1 MGATARRSHYKSRR
15 TSRASRVVESAR
27 ADKYTWHSEMAEVEI
42 SAMTFGPYGV
52 GHRDGKAVMVAHSVV
67 GDRLEVAP
75 VSERRDY
82 SVAKIREIIRASTDR
97 RAAPCPYLPRCGGC
111 DWQHI
116 DYAAQVRFKG
126 EVIAREL
133 GHALD
138 IAIDPVNLVE
148 PAPAEFGYRSRIRL
162 KVGAHGV
169 LGFHE
174 FGTNAIVEIDSCMV
188 ADAGIR
194 MPLHLARS
202 LGKRVEEIEVI
213 RDGAREVQVAYLKKP
228 LSEED
233 LRRARN
239 VLESDPEI
247 RGIVLRSG
255 LRRETV
261 GEAAI
266 TVELEQGL
274 SIEVDADL
282 FSQVN
287 RAQNMRLVATVMEMA
302 SINESAPVLDLYC
315 GAGNFSIPAS
325 RRGARVTGVDADA
338 DAVAAAMRNAARLKF
353 RDAQFIAMKASE
365 TADFLHRAR
374 YRPEVVILDPPRTGA
389 ADLME
394 PIVKLRAPRIVYAS
408 CDVTTLARDLA
419 TLARA
424 GYKVERVRGFDFF
437 PNTHHVEIAASALLT

>member
-1 MGATARRSHYKSRR
+1 
-15 TSRASRVVESAR
+15 
-27 ADKYTWHSEMAEVEI
+27 MAEVEI

-52 GHRDGKAVMVAHSVV
+52 GHREGKAVMVAHSVA

-82 SVAKIREIIRASTDR
+82 SVSKIREIIRASADR
-97 RAAPCPYLPRCGGC
+97 RGAPCPYLPRCGGC

-116 DYAAQVRFKG
+116 EYAAQVRFKG
-126 EVIAREL
+126 QVIAREL
-133 GHALD
+133 GHALG
-138 IAIDPVNLVE
+138 IADLIDPAGLVE
-148 PAPAEFGYRSRIRL
+148 AAPAEFGYRSRIRL

-169 LGFHE
+169 IGFHE

-188 ADAGIR
+188 ADARIR

-213 RDGAREVQVAYLKKP
+213 RDGTREVQVAYLKKP
-228 LSEED
+228 ASDED

-255 LRRETV
+255 TRRDTLGETS
-261 GEAAI
+261 I
-266 TVELEQGL
+266 RVELEAGL

-287 RAQNMRLVATVMEMA
+287 RAQNMRLVASVMEMA
-302 SINESAPVLDLYC
+302 SIEESAPVLDLYC

-325 RRGARVTGVDADA
+325 RRGAQVTGVDADA
-338 DAVAAAMRNAARLKF
+338 SAIAAATRNAARLKLGN
-353 RDAQFIAMKASE
+353 AQFIAMKASE

-389 ADLME
+389 IDLME

-419 TLARA
+419 MLARS
-424 GYKVERVRGFDFF
+424 GYKLERVRGFDFF
-437 PNTHHVEIAASALLT
+437 PNTHHVEIAALALLT

>member
-1 MGATARRSHYKSRR
+1 
-15 TSRASRVVESAR
+15 
-27 ADKYTWHSEMAEVEI
+27 MAEVEI

-52 GHRDGKAVMVAHSVV
+52 GHRDGKAVMVAHSIV

-75 VSERRDY
+75 VAERRDY
-82 SVAKIREIIRASTDR
+82 SVAKIREIIRASADR
-97 RAAPCPYLPRCGGC
+97 RGAPCPYLPRCGGC

-116 DYAAQVRFKG
+116 EYAAQVRFKG

-133 GHALD
+133 GHALGT
-138 IAIDPVNLVE
+138 AIDPTDLVE

-228 LSEED
+228 ASEED

-239 VLESDPEI
+239 VLESDSEI

-255 LRRETV
+255 ARRETL
-261 GEAAI
+261 GETAI

-302 SINESAPVLDLYC
+302 SINESALVLDLYC

-325 RRGARVTGVDADA
+325 RRGARVTGVDAEA
-338 DAVAAAMRNAARLKF
+338 GAVAAALRNAARLKF
-353 RDAQFIAMKASE
+353 RDAQFVAMKASE

-424 GYKVERVRGFDFF
+424 GYRVERVRGFDFF

>member
-1 MGATARRSHYKSRR
+1 
-15 TSRASRVVESAR
+15 
-27 ADKYTWHSEMAEVEI
+27 MAEVEI
-42 SAMTFGPYGV
+42 SAMTFGPFGV

-82 SVAKIREIIRASTDR
+82 SVAKIREIIRASADR
-97 RAAPCPYLPRCGGC
+97 RGAPCPYLPRCGGC

-116 DYAAQVRFKG
+116 EYAAQVRFKG

-133 GHALD
+133 GHALG
-138 IAIDPVNLVE
+138 IEIDPADLVE

-202 LGKRVEEIEVI
+202 LGKRVEEIEVV
-213 RDGAREVQVAYLKKP
+213 RDGAREVQVSYLKKP
-228 LSEED
+228 VSEED

-255 LRRETV
+255 ARREIL

-266 TVELEQGL
+266 TVELEAGL

-287 RAQNMRLVATVMEMA
+287 RAQNMRLVASVMEMA
-302 SINESAPVLDLYC
+302 SIKESAPVLDLYC

-338 DAVAAAMRNAARLKF
+338 DAIAAAVRNATRLKL

-424 GYKVERVRGFDFF
+424 GYKLERVRGFDFF